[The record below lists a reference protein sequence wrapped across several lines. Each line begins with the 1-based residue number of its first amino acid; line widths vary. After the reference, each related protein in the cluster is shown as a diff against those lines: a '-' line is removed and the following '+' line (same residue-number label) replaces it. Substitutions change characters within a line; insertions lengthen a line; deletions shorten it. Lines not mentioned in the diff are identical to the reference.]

1 MTDSYSDAEL
11 DAFLDESLSAELM
24 SAIEKELRDHEP
36 LRNRL
41 VKIIE
46 RRDQGSHTVGAIWRR
61 HRLSC
66 PTREQLGSY
75 LLEAVDEDL
84 GKYIEFHLQTVG
96 CRYCQAGVVDLKRRQ
111 SEAQDQTQTRRK
123 RYFESSAGYLPP
135 S

>member
-46 RRDQGSHTVGAIWRR
+46 R
-61 HRLSC
+61 
-66 PTREQLGSY
+66 
-75 LLEAVDEDL
+75 
-84 GKYIEFHLQTVG
+84 
-96 CRYCQAGVVDLKRRQ
+96 
-111 SEAQDQTQTRRK
+111 
-123 RYFESSAGYLPP
+123 
-135 S
+135 

>member
-41 VKIIE
+41 VEIIE

-61 HRLSC
+61 HRRGRWGG
-66 PTREQLGSY
+66 PTRGATDGFPVAAQ
-75 LLEAVDEDL
+75 
-84 GKYIEFHLQTVG
+84 IEN
-96 CRYCQAGVVDLKRRQ
+96 
-111 SEAQDQTQTRRK
+111 
-123 RYFESSAGYLPP
+123 
-135 S
+135 